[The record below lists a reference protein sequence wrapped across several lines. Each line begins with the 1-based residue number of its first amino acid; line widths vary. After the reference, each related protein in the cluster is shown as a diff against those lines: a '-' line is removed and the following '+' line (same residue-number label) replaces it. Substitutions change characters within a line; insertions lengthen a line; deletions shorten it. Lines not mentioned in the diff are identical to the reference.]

1 MQSERVWIVK
11 APLRRPVLGKPSP
24 FGSPFGEGR
33 SLVQPRTRFGKKH
46 WRDKALRSY
55 SGQQAEPRLEQLR
68 AGLQRALQLVRA
80 DYRALHIAAD
90 WLAQLADVLDPDGK
104 PVRSAA
110 RVRVQWQQVLDDLHT
125 QSVGSPRLL

>member
-1 MQSERVWIVK
+1 MSEGKVQSGFVNHGWPVQSERVWIVK

-55 SGQQAEPRLEQLR
+55 SGQQAEPRPPTLECCN
-68 AGLQRALQLVRA
+68 
-80 DYRALHIAAD
+80 
-90 WLAQLADVLDPDGK
+90 
-104 PVRSAA
+104 
-110 RVRVQWQQVLDDLHT
+110 
-125 QSVGSPRLL
+125 